1 MPGRL
6 VDQLVDA
13 GLITEAQGRA
23 SDPGDPLAP
32 SGRIAQSLVAAGLD
46 ERTLAGFFVTLGFGP
61 MLQARELARAD
72 ASLVQRLPGAD
83 ARELCAMPLRRSYA
97 GAIVAMADPTDEPSV
112 AMLSEAL
119 GGTILPTVAKLSD
132 LLAAIERAYASEQ
145 PPRVTDPLALGRTR
159 TPSGV
164 VPLVNAKPAS
174 DTNKT
179 RPSFDPSLS
188 ELASTASPVWDRAW
202 NRSGRERDVS
212 LTPKASHVPLPTV
225 SASLTPHAFAPPVM
239 TPPPEEPSSTTAY
252 RTAPPSSVRPSTVRP
267 GSVPDP
273 AVDAQLSELGR
284 VSSRDEVV
292 QVACRACLASA
303 RGAAFLALRKGVFRG
318 WDGAGKEV
326 TSAGIRSLWVPATN
340 PSILNEVLH
349 SGRAFHGAYG
359 QTAADHLFRA
369 ALGSQGR
376 DVIVV
381 PVVVGSRMVGVLCAN
396 DPVGDTGA
404 IERIAE
410 GMGQA
415 FERLIVS
422 RKSEG

>member
-23 SDPGDPLAP
+23 SDPGDPLVP

-46 ERTLAGFFVTLGFGP
+46 ERALAGFFVTLGFGP

-72 ASLVQRLPGAD
+72 ASLVRRLPGAD
-83 ARELCAMPLRRSYA
+83 ARELCAMPLRRSSA
-97 GAIVAMADPTDEPSV
+97 GAIVAMAVPTDEPSV
-112 AMLSEAL
+112 ATLSEAL

-132 LLAAIERAYASEQ
+132 LLASIERAYAPDQ
-145 PPRVTDPLALGRTR
+145 PPRVTDPLALARTR
-159 TPSGV
+159 TPSGL
-164 VPLVNAKPAS
+164 VPLVNPKPTS
-174 DTNKT
+174 DTDKT
-179 RPSFDPSLS
+179 QPSFDPSLS

-202 NRSGRERDVS
+202 NRSSRERDVS
-212 LTPKASHVPLPTV
+212 LTPKASHIPLPTV

-239 TPPPEEPSSTTAY
+239 TQRPEAPSS
-252 RTAPPSSVRPSTVRP
+252 PPSPTRPSTQRP
-267 GSVPDP
+267 ASVSDS

-292 QVACRACLASA
+292 HIACRACLASA

-318 WDGAGKEV
+318 WDGVGKDV

-349 SGRAFHGAYG
+349 NGRAFHGAYG

-376 DVIVV
+376 EVIVV